1 MASRRAAE
9 ESETSTFTLI
19 VLRSSG
25 GRSEITI
32 DSSKS
37 LKDLKTAISE
47 SKALGQPAP
56 ADQRIFHMGR
66 ELKSNGRTLEKLGF
80 CKWGIPVVH
89 VHARAD
95 ASTTSHQEMTLEV
108 ADSSENDSD
117 YVLEVVCDPST
128 NKRPT
133 GGGNGVIDLAESE
146 DEGSSS
152 TAPTPSLKRRRGS

>member
-1 MASRRAAE
+1 M
-9 ESETSTFTLI
+9 
-19 VLRSSG
+19 
-25 GRSEITI
+25 
-32 DSSKS
+32 
-37 LKDLKTAISE
+37 KTAISE
-47 SKALGQPAP
+47 SKALGKPPP

-89 VHARAD
+89 VHARTD
-95 ASTTSHQEMTLEV
+95 ASITAHREMTLEV

-117 YVLEVVCDPST
+117 DVLEVVCNPPT

-133 GGGNGVIDLAESE
+133 DGGNGVIDLAESE
-146 DEGSSS
+146 DDGDEGISS

>member
-1 MASRRAAE
+1 
-9 ESETSTFTLI
+9 
-19 VLRSSG
+19 
-25 GRSEITI
+25 
-32 DSSKS
+32 
-37 LKDLKTAISE
+37 
-47 SKALGQPAP
+47 
-56 ADQRIFHMGR
+56 MGR